1 MVQNAESARALPR
14 DRLQDID
21 MNFDQ
26 IRFGDGR
33 PGDHDEIAA
42 FVQGSGT
49 YTSDI
54 DLPDQA
60 HACFVRATLAHA
72 AINGI
77 DAAAAL
83 AVPGVRAV
91 ITGAQMQAAGM
102 GVIPPMAVFNG
113 RDGKPMHAA
122 GIPPLAYGTVR
133 YVGEAIAVVVADTLA
148 LAQDAADLVQADL
161 TPLAVAGSIAAALA
175 PGAPA
180 IWPGAPDNIALDWE
194 DGDAAASD
202 AAFANAFHIESV
214 ELDDPPMAA
223 CPMEPRAAIA
233 QWQADDGSADPAHQE
248 AAQPSGQYTL
258 IASTQG
264 VMIVRKLLAEGVL
277 KVAPDKLRVI
287 TPDVGGG
294 FGAKVQAY
302 AEYAAILFAAKQVR
316 RPVKWTATRL
326 ESFLADTPGRH
337 SKLQA
342 DMAFDR
348 DGRIL
353 GIRADVL
360 VGIGAYT
367 TAYSAIF
374 ATNNTK
380 NCLSS
385 VYRIASIRLRSRMVF
400 SNQAP
405 LGPYRGAGR
414 PEAIYLIER
423 LLDGASAKFGL
434 DRAQMRRQNLIPAA
448 AMPYSAP
455 NGQVYDSGE
464 FEAVMDQA
472 LMLADWN
479 GFAARRAASER
490 AGLLRGIGMCC
501 FLEVAGGILE
511 EPVKLQFSPGGTVS
525 LHTGAQAIG
534 QGHLRTFPQLIAKQL
549 GVDISKVRLV
559 AGDSAQT
566 PGLVATVASRSVMM
580 AGSALTLACDEA
592 IRRGKLIAAELLEA
606 AAADI
611 EFADGGFRVAG
622 TDMAIPI
629 LDMTA
634 RLQNAPAL
642 PEGVPTELSNL
653 AKFTSPAMTFPNGC
667 HISEVEIDPATGHT
681 RVLRYAAVDDV
692 GVVLNEDVVEG
703 QVTGGVVQGLGQV
716 FGERLVYDD
725 SGQLLNASFMDY
737 PMPHAGLLPA
747 PAIAHHVTPCRT
759 NPLGVKGA
767 GESGVTGAL
776 PSTVS
781 AILDALAGRG
791 VTSLDLPFT
800 PGRVWSAL
808 RRAA

>member
-1 MVQNAESARALPR
+1 MS
-14 DRLQDID
+14 
-21 MNFDQ
+21 FDQ

-42 FVQGSGT
+42 FVQGAGT
-49 YTSDI
+49 YTGDI
-54 DLPDQA
+54 DLPDQL

-72 AINGI
+72 QINGI

-83 AVPGVRAV
+83 DVPGVRAV

-113 RDGKPMHAA
+113 RDGKPMRAA

-133 YVGEAIAVVVADTLA
+133 YVGEALALVVADSLA
-148 LAQDAADLVQADL
+148 VAQDAADLVQADL
-161 TPLAVAGSIAAALA
+161 TPLDVAGGIDAALA

-180 IWPGAPDNIALDWE
+180 IWPDAPDNIALDWE
-194 DGDAAASD
+194 DYGQDGSAAASD
-202 AAFANAFHIESV
+202 AAFANAFHVESV
-214 ELDDPPMAA
+214 VLDDPPMAA

-233 QWQADDGSADPAHQE
+233 QWQPD
-248 AAQPSGQYTL
+248 AQPGQAAGQYTL

-264 VMIVRKLLAEGVL
+264 VMIVRKLLAEGAL
-277 KVAPDKLRVI
+277 KVAVDKLRVI

-326 ESFLADTPGRH
+326 ESFLTDTPGRH
-337 SKLQA
+337 SKLTA

-367 TAYSAIF
+367 TAYAAIF

-380 NCLSS
+380 NCMSS

-434 DRAQMRRQNLIPAA
+434 DRAQMRRRNLIPAA

-472 LMLADWN
+472 LALADWN
-479 GFAARRAASER
+479 GFAARRATSER
-490 AGLLRGIGMCC
+490 AGRLRGIGMCC

-511 EPVKLQFSPGGTVS
+511 EPVKLQFSPEGTVS

-534 QGHLRTFPQLIAKQL
+534 QGHLRTFPQLIARQL
-549 GVDISKVRLV
+549 GVDVAKIRLV

-606 AAADI
+606 AVADI

-629 LDMTA
+629 LEMTA

-653 AKFTSPAMTFPNGC
+653 ARFTSPAMTFPNGC
-667 HISEVEIDPATGHT
+667 HISEVEIDPATGLT
-681 RVLRYAAVDDV
+681 RVVRYAAVDDV

-716 FGERLVYDD
+716 FGERLVHDA

-747 PAIAHHVTPCRT
+747 LSIGHHVAPCRT

-781 AILDALAGRG
+781 AILDALSARG
-791 VTSLDLPFT
+791 VRQLDMPFT
-800 PGRVWSAL
+800 PERVWRAL
-808 RRAA
+808 QKAA